1 MNVNE
6 EQKETITMK
15 ERFFFF
21 TIFGL
26 LVLVGLFALQGCT
39 GGNPLEGTAWTL
51 TAINGNPIIEG
62 TEPYLIF
69 DENSV
74 GGSAGCNSTGGDYQV
89 NNNQI
94 TFDGLVSTMMYCM
107 EPEGAMDQEN
117 DFLTALSNATTFNIS
132 GNQLIIKAQGGEQ
145 LTFVSRPQD

>member
-1 MNVNE
+1 MNIDN

-21 TIFGL
+21 AIFGL
-26 LVLVGLFALQGCT
+26 LVLVGLFALQGCA
-39 GGNPLEGTAWTL
+39 GGIPLDGTAWTL
-51 TAINGNPIIEG
+51 TAINGNPVIEG
-62 TEPYLIF
+62 TEPYLIL

-74 GGSAGCNSTGGDYQV
+74 GGSAGCNGTGGDYQV

-107 EPEGAMDQEN
+107 EPEGVMDQESN
-117 DFLTALSNATTFNIS
+117 FLNILSNAATFNIT
-132 GNQLIIKAQGGEQ
+132 GNQLVIEAQGGEQ
-145 LTFVSRPQD
+145 LTFVSRPKD